1 MSEDSKKREAID
13 KMKQCIQC
21 EHFRKSTK
29 QCKLCGCF
37 MPLKVRLPGQHCTI
51 GKW

>member
-1 MSEDSKKREAID
+1 MSEDPKKREAIE

-29 QCKLCGCF
+29 QCKKCGCF
-37 MPLKVRLPGQHCTI
+37 MPLKVRLPGQHCPI